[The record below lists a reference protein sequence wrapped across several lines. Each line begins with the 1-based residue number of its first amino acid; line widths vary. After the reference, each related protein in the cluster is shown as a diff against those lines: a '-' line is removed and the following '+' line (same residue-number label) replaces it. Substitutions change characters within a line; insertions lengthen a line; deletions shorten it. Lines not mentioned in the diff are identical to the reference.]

1 MPESPDALDRSPPR
15 ELTMFGVALNAAVPI
30 TGAPNALNA
39 SISVNDVAPNALN
52 AAISANDVAPNA
64 LNASMSVSADS
75 FTAAVVA
82 NFSAAFSA
90 AVPITGSVA
99 AVAMHAAHA

>member
-52 AAISANDVAPNA
+52 ASISANDVAPNALNASISANDVAPNA

-82 NFSAAFSA
+82 NFSAGFSA
-90 AVPITGSVA
+90 AV
-99 AVAMHAAHA
+99 

>member
-52 AAISANDVAPNA
+52 AAISANEVAPNALNAAVPITGAPNALNASISVNDVAPNA

-75 FTAAVVA
+75 FTAAV
-82 NFSAAFSA
+82 
-90 AVPITGSVA
+90 
-99 AVAMHAAHA
+99 